1 MVSTQS
7 PLVTDNPNKASQCHS
22 FTLVPVRSRSK
33 DIILQK
39 GKIFIHLHFPID
51 CLTHLY
57 YFPSDETNS
66 FLNPRYFRTE
76 PKSGTTN
83 HLPTSIWSQ
92 MKFLLNEIFVSTNN
106 KSVDYFKL
114 IWKMT
119 ISYFFHI
126 FVSVFELRLVGLYYQ
141 KALSRMVSLSN
152 SHQSLANRLSP
163 HRPISV
169 YFLILTDKQARLI
182 APLF

>member
-22 FTLVPVRSRSK
+22 FTLVPDRSRSK

-119 ISYFFHI
+119 ISYFFI
-126 FVSVFELRLVGLYYQ
+126 FLFLYLSSAWLGYITRKHSAGWSLFLTRIKVSQIDY
-141 KALSRMVSLSN
+141 
-152 SHQSLANRLSP
+152 
-163 HRPISV
+163 RPIDRSQCI
-169 YFLILTDKQARLI
+169 F
-182 APLF
+182 